1 MNDLLFPSSMLA
13 AFIIA
18 SFVLAVT
25 PGPGVFYI
33 VTRSLVQ
40 GRRSGLASVA
50 GVSVGNLVNAIG
62 ASVGLAVVFAVSAV
76 AFAIVK
82 YGGAMY
88 LIYLGI
94 RALRATRSDLRL
106 ENHKPARP
114 WRIFADGFIVALLN
128 PKTALFFA
136 AFLPQFMGTEAT
148 SLVQGIVLGML
159 FVAIAAITD
168 GVYALAAGTLA
179 PLLRRT
185 QGVEVFS
192 RYFTGGVFIGLGV
205 FTAVTGSQSAK

>member
-1 MNDLLFPSSMLA
+1 MLA

-50 GVSVGNLVNAIG
+50 GVAIGNLVNAIG

-88 LIYLGI
+88 LISILASGHY
-94 RALRATRSDLRL
+94 ALR
-106 ENHKPARP
+106 
-114 WRIFADGFIVALLN
+114 V
-128 PKTALFFA
+128 
-136 AFLPQFMGTEAT
+136 AT
-148 SLVQGIVLGML
+148 S
-159 FVAIAAITD
+159 A
-168 GVYALAAGTLA
+168 
-179 PLLRRT
+179 
-185 QGVEVFS
+185 
-192 RYFTGGVFIGLGV
+192 
-205 FTAVTGSQSAK
+205 